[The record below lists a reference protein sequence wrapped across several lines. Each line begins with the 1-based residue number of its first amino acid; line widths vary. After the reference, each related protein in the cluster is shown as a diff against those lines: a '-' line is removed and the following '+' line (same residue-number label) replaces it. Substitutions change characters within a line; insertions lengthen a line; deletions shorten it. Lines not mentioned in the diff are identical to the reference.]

1 MRIGFDASPLLSL
14 YGGVGRYTYHLLR
27 SLIELKEDL
36 EFVCYV
42 KPRTLRDGLPE
53 GWEVYPNVRWVETPR
68 AWLRWRG
75 RLDRLDLYHGTNFKL
90 QTTGRFGGVVT
101 IYDLWLDRYPQYS
114 SKLFGQRLS
123 YYRTRRTAQRARK
136 VVAISEHTARDIHS
150 LYGIEVSK
158 IAVIHVGVSDEFR
171 PFKDPASKEEL
182 HRRVS
187 IPTSRFILFMGG
199 ADPRKN
205 HETLL
210 RACAGHPAL
219 LERHSLVMVGDERH
233 RFGDIRATAARLGL
247 GERVICTGRVGMSD
261 LRLLYSH
268 ADAFVFPSIYEG
280 FGIPVLEAM
289 ACGAPVITSN
299 TTSLPEVAGNAAL
312 LVNPLNATE
321 LAEALSRVLENSA
334 LQQELREK
342 GFERVKAFSWSRV
355 ARETFALYREL
366 CSREEHSRH

>member
-1 MRIGFDASPLLSL
+1 
-14 YGGVGRYTYHLLR
+14 VGRYTHHLLR

-36 EFVCYV
+36 EVVCYV
-42 KPRTLRDGLPE
+42 KPRTLQGGLPQA
-53 GWEVYPNVRWVETPR
+53 WEAHPNVRWVETPR
-68 AWLRWRG
+68 ALFRWRG

-136 VVAISEHTARDIHS
+136 VIAISKHTAEDIQS
-150 LYGIEVSK
+150 LYGLPASR
-158 IAVIHVGVSDEFR
+158 IAVIHVGVSEDFR
-171 PFKDPASKEEL
+171 PSKDTASMEEL
-182 HRRVS
+182 CRRLS
-187 IPTSRFILFMGG
+187 IPTERFILFVGG

-210 RACAGHPAL
+210 RACASRREL

-233 RFGDIRATAARLGL
+233 RFGDIRATAARLRL
-247 GERVICTGRVGMSD
+247 GERVICAGRIGVPD

-268 ADAFVFPSIYEG
+268 ANVFIFPSIYEG
-280 FGIPVLEAM
+280 FGIPGLEAM
-289 ACGAPVITSN
+289 ACGVPVITSN
-299 TTSLPEVAGNAAL
+299 TTSLPEVAGDAAL
-312 LVNPLNATE
+312 LVDPLNAME
-321 LAEALSRVLENSA
+321 LAKALSRVLENAA
-334 LQQELREK
+334 LQQQLREK
-342 GFERVKAFSWSRV
+342 GFERVKAFPWSRV

-366 CSREEHSRH
+366 CSREEHPCH